1 MQSSSIHFLKTKLC
15 VACVNGFEII
25 DPETLDTQGLLDPSD
40 ESLEFVKRRGENVK
54 PKPMAIYRIEN
65 EFLLCYDG
73 ECARARSAWACL
85 FAKLCGAEFAFY
97 INRNGWRSRR
107 DFMVHWE
114 GAPTRFGK
122 QTPLPLP
129 PTPLFARVRARA
141 LTRRVCGSTA
151 LQYPFVL
158 AFEPTFVEIR
168 NVETGAMSQI
178 IQGNNLRCL
187 FADTPPTSAH
197 GPPPP
202 PPPSQR
208 ASYAP
213 YPPAGY
219 GVQYGQQQQ
228 AYAQAS
234 YGARQ
239 SMQSV
244 YGQQQQQQQQPGTPP
259 YGPLA
264 GAGGRQG
271 RGEIIMVSDDRV
283 MALRMASP
291 G

>member
-1 MQSSSIHFLKTKLC
+1 MRVLPGRLCFLSCAAQSLRFISIATGG
-15 VACVNGFEII
+15 ARGA
-25 DPETLDTQGLLDPSD
+25 TLWCTG
-40 ESLEFVKRRGENVK
+40 K
-54 PKPMAIYRIEN
+54 
-65 EFLLCYDG
+65 
-73 ECARARSAWACL
+73 ARPRASV
-85 FAKLCGAEFAFY
+85 
-97 INRNGWRSRR
+97 S
-107 DFMVHWE
+107 
-114 GAPTRFGK
+114 
-122 QTPLPLP
+122 QP
-129 PTPLFARVRARA
+129 PPHLRARA

-244 YGQQQQQQQQPGTPP
+244 YGQQQQPGTPP

>member
-1 MQSSSIHFLKTKLC
+1 M
-15 VACVNGFEII
+15 
-25 DPETLDTQGLLDPSD
+25 
-40 ESLEFVKRRGENVK
+40 
-54 PKPMAIYRIEN
+54 
-65 EFLLCYDG
+65 
-73 ECARARSAWACL
+73 
-85 FAKLCGAEFAFY
+85 
-97 INRNGWRSRR
+97 
-107 DFMVHWE
+107 
-114 GAPTRFGK
+114 
-122 QTPLPLP
+122 
-129 PTPLFARVRARA
+129 
-141 LTRRVCGSTA
+141 
-151 LQYPFVL
+151 L

-202 PPPSQR
+202 PPPPPPPSQR

-219 GVQYGQQQQ
+219 GVQYGQQQQQ

-244 YGQQQQQQQQPGTPP
+244 YGQQQQQQPGTPP
-259 YGPLA
+259 YGPLAGA